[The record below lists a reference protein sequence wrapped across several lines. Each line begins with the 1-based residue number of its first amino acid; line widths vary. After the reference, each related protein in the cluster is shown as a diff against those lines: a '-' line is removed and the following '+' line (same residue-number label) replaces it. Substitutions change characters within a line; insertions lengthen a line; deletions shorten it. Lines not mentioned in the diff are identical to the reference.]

1 MHDIRA
7 SFGMSLR
14 YMSTFHDKRRT
25 YKHMSRTHTH
35 THTHT
40 HTRAAILHVYV
51 KQSDEI
57 ELHVNDEMI

>member
-40 HTRAAILHVYV
+40 RAAILHVYV